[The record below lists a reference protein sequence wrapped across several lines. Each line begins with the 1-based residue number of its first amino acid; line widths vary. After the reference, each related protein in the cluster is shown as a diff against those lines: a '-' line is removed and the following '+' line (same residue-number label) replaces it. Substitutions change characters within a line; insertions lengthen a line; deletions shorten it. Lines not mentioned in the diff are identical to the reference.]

1 MKQLINKSNY
11 NIRQLKALITGY
23 TAKEFDALSEPCYYP
38 RTKLAYHEI
47 LRSMKL
53 TDKDAKEFVKRQYK
67 GTKAEKWILWQ
78 DPATNLLIVIM
89 HLFILHRDLA
99 AFKTTVAYYMF
110 FQYGRLMHKQL
121 LYCDENIFRYTID
134 TLTKTHLFV
143 REKTIANSLYYLAA
157 EVRKRYELDIQRWNV
172 NGIIDF
178 IGASRHRISQSV
190 KSFVQNYYKVKE
202 AGSSIK
208 TIKDTPDEEGNVYQQ
223 TSMDRGKSKI
233 DEAIKKLTIYK
244 VVDKRALNEAKKLS
258 KIKASIAEL
267 IANEMVNVEYADS
280 VRMILNL
287 YLKELKNA
295 NDLCGSGYERYLRSL
310 MAVKRSNAMVYFKQ
324 QVNLLLMKVLSNLKI
339 EKQYLSYT
347 SQTQFIINLFLASYI
362 TMIFRSTMC

>member
-1 MKQLINKSNY
+1 MKQLIEKSNY
-11 NIRQLKALITGY
+11 NISQLKRLITTY
-23 TAKEFDALSEPCYYP
+23 TAREFDSLSEPCYYP
-38 RTKLAYHEI
+38 KTKLAYHEM
-47 LRSMKL
+47 LKAMKL
-53 TDKDAKEFVKRQYK
+53 TDKDAKAFVKRQYK

-99 AFKTTVAYYMF
+99 AFKSTLAYYMF

-121 LYCDENIFRYTID
+121 RYCDDNIFRYTVD

-143 REKTIANSLYYLAA
+143 REKTIANSLYYLAS
-157 EVRKRYELDIQRWNV
+157 EVRKRYERDIKDWNV

-190 KSFVQNYYKVKE
+190 KSFVQNYYKVREKGD
-202 AGSSIK
+202 AIK
-208 TIKDTPDEEGNVYQQ
+208 TLQDTPDEEGNVYQQ
-223 TSMDRGKSKI
+223 QAMKRGAGKI
-233 DEAIKKLTIYK
+233 DETIKKLTIYK
-244 VVDKRALNEAKKLS
+244 VVDKRALNEARKIS
-258 KIKASIAEL
+258 KIKASIAES
-267 IANEMVNVEYADS
+267 IANEMINIEYADN

-295 NDLCGSGYERYLRSL
+295 SDLCGGGYEKYLRSL
-310 MAVKRSNAMVYFKQ
+310 MAIKRSNAMVYFKQ
-324 QVNLLLMKVLSNLKI
+324 QVNVLLMKVLKNIKM
-339 EKQYLSYT
+339 EKQYTSYT

-362 TMIFRSTMC
+362 TMVFRSTMC